1 MDNYNQM
8 MNNDYNSMVYQN
20 TTNQIPVEQQQQQH
34 QLVGGDGS
42 MLLPEDSVK
51 IPTNDEYHEQ
61 RQSIVADLSQHHQQM
76 ESYPQDAHLQPQ
88 DVLLIQ
94 NHQAQLQQTSVIQQS
109 EEYNSAT
116 EPMEQGNGDVVDEP
130 SAGAEALNEMND
142 EEKAEAEPSN
152 EEAPVTVKEG
162 EVETAPDAETE
173 GAQDEGVESEVK
185 QEGQEA
191 VEGTSEP
198 PKPKEPKIDPEQCR
212 ACTSKEN
219 LQNIF
224 EFKGEQVIAN
234 LIKLICPLL
243 NISERDTLPHKICAA
258 CVEKVSLAYEFKQV
272 AEQTDKDFRAHLK
285 RSQNK
290 RRTAQDYILLDAKV
304 ALLSSSEDD
313 DDAMMQDDD
322 EFKVSKSEVSEES
335 EDSVD
340 SDFKPKKKYYK
351 KKTPSRKRKPP
362 TSKSSSS
369 KKKKGKPATPTTKG
383 FKSNVV
389 YIEAVDDDDSDAPT
403 PKKKKRPT
411 GVAAERPPG
420 GLPCPQCDRVLA
432 NSHGLREHLKSHSTE
447 KFTCKLCNKQFKLRL
462 SLDAHMQRHR
472 EEKEK
477 AESAAKAKVK
487 IVKVPTPMVK
497 KVTPSKPPSSSSS
510 FKRDLSKRRE
520 GEPSTGKDLFKTCAP
535 LTSTYWSDS
544 YSD

>member
-20 TTNQIPVEQQQQQH
+20 APNQVVVEQQQP
-34 QLVGGDGS
+34 LAGGDGS
-42 MLLPEDSVK
+42 MLLPENSVK
-51 IPTNDEYHEQ
+51 IHHPTNEYHEG
-61 RQSIVADLSQHHQQM
+61 RMPEQM
-76 ESYPQDAHLQPQ
+76 EGYPHDDAHLQPQ

-94 NHQAQLQQTSVIQQS
+94 NHQAQLQQSSVIEQS
-109 EEYNSAT
+109 EEFNSATT
-116 EPMEQGNGDVVDEP
+116 EPMEQGNGDESVVEET
-130 SAGAEALNEMND
+130 STND
-142 EEKAEAEPSN
+142 AQKAEVAAP
-152 EEAPVTVKEG
+152 EATESQGNDAQKTENAPETGEGQEIKQEVEG
-162 EVETAPDAETE
+162 E
-173 GAQDEGVESEVK
+173 ES
-185 QEGQEA
+185 QEA

-198 PKPKEPKIDPEQCR
+198 PKPKEPKIDPDQCR

-224 EFKGEQVIAN
+224 EFKGAQVIAN
-234 LIKLICPLL
+234 LVKIICPQL
-243 NISERDTLPHKICAA
+243 NISERDTLPHKICSA
-258 CVEKVSLAYEFKQV
+258 CVEKVSMAYEFKQV

-313 DDAMMQDDD
+313 EDAMMQDDD
-322 EFKVSKSEVSEES
+322 EFRVSKSEVSEES

-351 KKTPSRKRKPP
+351 KKTPS
-362 TSKSSSS
+362 
-369 KKKKGKPATPTTKG
+369 KKKKPTQSKSTSSKSGKKKKSSTPTTKG

-389 YIEAVDDDDSDAPT
+389 YIEADDNVNESDTDAPLQ
-403 PKKKKRPT
+403 KKKKKPT
-411 GVAAERPPG
+411 GVAAERPAG

-462 SLDAHMQRHR
+462 SLDAHMARHR
-472 EEKEK
+472 EEKER
-477 AESAAKAKVK
+477 AEGAAKAKVK
-487 IVKVPTPMVK
+487 IVKVPTPIVK
-497 KVTPSKPPSSSSS
+497 KGTPSKPVSSSSS
-510 FKRDLSKRRE
+510 SSARKDTSKKRE
-520 GEPSTGKDLFKTCAP
+520 GEPSTGRDLFKTCAP

-544 YSD
+544 FSD